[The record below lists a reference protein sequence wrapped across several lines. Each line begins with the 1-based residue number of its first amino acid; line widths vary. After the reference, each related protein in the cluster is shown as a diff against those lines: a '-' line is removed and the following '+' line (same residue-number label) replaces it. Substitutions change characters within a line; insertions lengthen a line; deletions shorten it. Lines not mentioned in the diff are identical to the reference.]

1 MQHDCSP
8 NVELLR
14 QGKYVTFR
22 VIRPIKIGEEL
33 TTFYGDNY
41 FGKNNIEC
49 LCLTCE
55 NNSRGGFTPKEPSRS
70 NSQSRSRAGSTPTPS
85 AHGSARMSL
94 DRYVHTPAGKGS
106 RPPSSLR
113 NSVRRDDV
121 EAGPSRLRGVSPDQ
135 SVQSGSVADS
145 AVESAKAATTG
156 FTDTDS
162 AHAMEVDDAIAPMSL
177 IGDEDVYMVES
188 GSDSDTSVEEAP
200 RRERLIR
207 QAVKNAKPI
216 ILKRQR
222 KKQVVEEESM
232 VVEDE
237 DLPDDFPR
245 CGTCAKPL
253 MERIW
258 YLGRY
263 FDHCAR

>member
-1 MQHDCSP
+1 M
-8 NVELLR
+8 
-14 QGKYVTFR
+14 
-22 VIRPIKIGEEL
+22 
-33 TTFYGDNY
+33 
-41 FGKNNIEC
+41 
-49 LCLTCE
+49 
-55 NNSRGGFTPKEPSRS
+55 
-70 NSQSRSRAGSTPTPS
+70 
-85 AHGSARMSL
+85 
-94 DRYVHTPAGKGS
+94 
-106 RPPSSLR
+106 
-113 NSVRRDDV
+113 
-121 EAGPSRLRGVSPDQ
+121 EAGPSRLRGVSPGH
-135 SVQSGSVADS
+135 SVQSGSVAGS
-145 AVESAKAATTG
+145 AVDSSKAPATG
-156 FTDTDS
+156 SMDTES
-162 AHAMEVDDAIAPMSL
+162 AHAMEVDEAVAPASVME
-177 IGDEDVYMVES
+177 DEDVYMVES
-188 GSDSDTSVEEAP
+188 GSESDTSVEEAP

-232 VVEDE
+232 LVEDE